1 MKRFTTIVAL
11 VLMVAMPMMAERVSP
26 ETAQKVATTFLNN
39 NGAKA
44 AQLTDLSK
52 AAGFPNL
59 YIFTTENSFVVMAAD
74 DCAQPILGYSLSD
87 KFIVDD
93 MPENL
98 RWWLQQYSDEIQWG
112 IENGIQSDKR
122 TADEWRDLQAGKSS
136 KDTPD
141 VIVGPLITTIW
152 GQDAPYNNL
161 CPYNESAGKRA
172 VTGCVATAMAQV
184 MKYWNYPEQGVGS
197 NTYTPANHPEYGE
210 QSANFGETTYDW
222 ANMTYTYGS
231 SSTQLQKDAVAT
243 LMYHCG
249 VSVNMDYDYSQAN
262 TNHVGSGAQT
272 AIVPESLVTY
282 FKYAPSATYKYKDD
296 FTNDQW
302 IALLQH
308 ELDESRPVLYAGR
321 YVTSTGGGGHAF
333 VCDGYRSDGKFHFN
347 WGWRGSDG
355 NGTDNGYW
363 AIGALNPQ
371 SDGIGSGH
379 GTYNLN
385 NGAAF
390 WVEPISSLEAP
401 TVSVT
406 ASGSS
411 LVLSWDAVAGADA
424 YDIYRD
430 NVKIETGFTQNSYT
444 DTDIASGSY
453 YEYYVRAVNGETRS
467 NPSNIVIGM
476 AVFRDIAPS
485 NLTAAMDGEN
495 ITLSWTGCEEN
506 PSVELH
512 YAVSSNG
519 QAWAADETTP
529 GTYWGQ
535 RYPSSML
542 ANLVGM
548 EISKVSCCFYFA
560 SNYTMYVFNGDPT
573 ETDKLCERNYTK
585 TTNNSLEW
593 YDFTFNTPLQFDSSK
608 DLWIVFYNN
617 DVLYPALIGEYN
629 GMGASDAKYIAT
641 TLEDL
646 PTNTI
651 KEDYSFLIRACFSEG
666 THIYNLY
673 DNGVSVANDIA
684 TTSFTHENPADNTTH
699 RYTVK
704 THWYGGESAA
714 SNMAGIAMGT
724 TVLESLSIGNN
735 VQMTVAPNSALTV
748 TGALINDNPE
758 KLIIENGAQ
767 LFHSGGDVYAT
778 VKKDIVAYTTE
789 KNGWNF
795 IASPIATQLKTATIE
810 GLIPENEETTFDLYK
825 YNEPNHK
832 WYNYKPETDNA
843 EPGFAIDPK
852 TGYLYASSENTT
864 LSFAGKL
871 HSASSVSSNTL
882 SYSADVLKGFNL
894 VGNPLPFNAYVSK
907 SYYKMNGTNIEA
919 VTSNSETV
927 APCTGIIVEASGEN
941 ESVVFSQTPMRW
953 SNRGQL
959 QIAVAENKLDRDG
972 SSTSVAQ
979 VDNAIISLNEAD
991 PLQKFVFN
999 EDNAKLYI
1007 PNGDKEYAIVSTEAK
1022 GEMPLN
1028 FKPSQDGTFTLTV
1041 QPESVKMGYL
1051 FLIDNMTGTHI
1062 NLLTTPNYT
1071 FEAKTGDYESRFKLL
1086 FAAANEETET
1096 FDNESFGFIINGQF
1110 QSIIGQGLLQVIDL
1124 NGRILRSSNE
1134 TDCIGL
1140 DGLTAGVYVI
1150 RFITSNSVRTQKIV
1164 VE

>member
-1 MKRFTTIVAL
+1 MKKLTITIALTTLLSLSVFAHP
-11 VLMVAMPMMAERVSP
+11 VDVK
-26 ETAQKVATTFLNN
+26 TAQKVATTFLNN
-39 NGAKA
+39 NGAKST
-44 AQLTDLSK
+44 QLTDLSK

-122 TADEWRDLQAGKSS
+122 TADEWQDLKEGKNS
-136 KDTPD
+136 KDTPTT
-141 VIVGPLITTIW
+141 VVEPLLTTEW
-152 GQDAPYNNL
+152 DQGSPYNMY
-161 CPYNESAGKRA
+161 CPTGT

-184 MKYWNYPEQGVGS
+184 MKYWNYPQQGQGS
-197 NTYTPANHPEYGE
+197 HTNVNNSTQTINFAEATYEWDKMTNTYT
-210 QSANFGETTYDW
+210 S
-222 ANMTYTYGS
+222 S
-231 SSTQLQKDAVAT
+231 SSTEAKQAVAK

-249 VSVNMDYDYSQAN
+249 VSVDMIYGSS
-262 TNHVGSGAQT
+262 SGASSSK
-272 AIVPESLVTY
+272 VPTSLVEY

-302 IALLQH
+302 IALLQS
-308 ELDESRPVLYAGR
+308 ELDEHRPVFYAGR
-321 YVTSTGGGGHAF
+321 YEYNVNNETKTGGHAF
-333 VCDGYRSDGKFHFN
+333 VCDGYRSDNYFHFN
-347 WGWRGSDG
+347 WGWSGSDG

-363 AIGALNPQ
+363 PIGALNPQ

-406 ASGSS
+406 ALGSS
-411 LVLSWDAVAGADA
+411 LVLAWDAIAGADA

-430 NVKIETGFTQNSYT
+430 NVKIETSFTQNSFT

-467 NPSNIVIGM
+467 NPSNIVIGI

-519 QAWAADETTP
+519 YAWAADETVP

-535 RYPSSML
+535 RYPSNML

-548 EISKVSCCFYFA
+548 EISKISCCFYFA

-573 ETDKLCERNYTK
+573 ETDKLCERSYTK
-585 TTNNSLEW
+585 TTNSLEW
-593 YDFTFNTPLQFDSSK
+593 YEFTFDTPLQFDCSK

-651 KEDYSFLIRACFSEG
+651 EEDYSFLIRACFSEG
-666 THIYNLY
+666 THTYNIY

-767 LFHSGGDVYAT
+767 LIHSSEGVKAT
-778 VKKDIVAYTTE
+778 VKKDIAAWTTE
-789 KNGWNF
+789 TPVGGWYF
-795 IASPIATQLKTATIE
+795 IASPINSTELAPDNVDYMLTDGNETE
-810 GLIPENEETTFDLYK
+810 GSRTYDLYRLENDNWK
-825 YNEPNHK
+825 
-832 WYNYKPETDNA
+832 NYRKNA
-843 EPGFAIDPK
+843 FNLSNGV
-852 TGYLYASSENTT
+852 GYLYANESPQT
-864 LSFAGKL
+864 LSFKGEIKPYDTENNTVRISSGWNLMGNPFTCNVVPNMAYHTLNNGTSTNSVNADEGL
-871 HSASSVSSNTL
+871 VAPGMGIAVYSENGGTLSFNLPTEGASVSSNGNLQMTL
-882 SYSADVLKGFNL
+882 TQQV
-894 VGNPLPFNAYVSK
+894 
-907 SYYKMNGTNIEA
+907 TNRNSTNA
-919 VTSNSETV
+919 VT
-927 APCTGIIVEASGEN
+927 I
-941 ESVVFSQTPMRW
+941 
-953 SNRGQL
+953 
-959 QIAVAENKLDRDG
+959 
-972 SSTSVAQ
+972 
-979 VDNAIISLNEAD
+979 DNAIVN
-991 PLQKFVFN
+991 FN
-999 EDNAKLYI
+999 ESEALPKFNLLEANSKLYI
-1007 PNGDKEYAIVSTEAK
+1007 PNGDEEYAIVSTEAK

-1028 FKPSQDGTFTLTV
+1028 FKPTQDGTFTLTV

-1086 FAAANEETET
+1086 FAAANEETAE
-1096 FDNESFGFIINGQF
+1096 NESVGFIINGQF

-1124 NGRILRSSNE
+1124 NGRILRSANE
-1134 TDCIGL
+1134 MDCIGL

-1150 RFITSNSVRTQKIV
+1150 RFITANSVRTQKIV

>member
-1 MKRFTTIVAL
+1 MKKLTITIALTTLLSLSVFAHP
-11 VLMVAMPMMAERVSP
+11 VDVK
-26 ETAQKVATTFLNN
+26 TAQKVATTFLNN
-39 NGAKA
+39 NGAKST
-44 AQLTDLSK
+44 QLTDLSK

-59 YIFTTENSFVVMAAD
+59 YIFSTENSFVVMSAD

-112 IENGIQSDKR
+112 IENGIQPDKS
-122 TADEWRDLQAGKSS
+122 TADEWQDLKEGKNS
-136 KDTPD
+136 KDTPTT
-141 VIVGPLITTIW
+141 VVEPLLTTKW
-152 GQDAPYNNL
+152 DQGSPYNMY
-161 CPYNESAGKRA
+161 CPTGT

-184 MKYWNYPEQGVGS
+184 MNYWNYPEQGQGS
-197 NTYTPANHPEYGE
+197 HSYIPEKHPEYGE
-210 QSANFGETTYDW
+210 QSVNFGEATYDW
-222 ANMTYTYGS
+222 DNMTDTYN
-231 SSTQLQKDAVAT
+231 STSTDTQKQAVAT

-249 VSVNMDYDYSQAN
+249 VSVNMNYATSSEG
-262 TNHVGSGAQT
+262 GSGAVSST
-272 AIVPESLVTY
+272 VPDALVEY
-282 FKYAPSATYKYKDD
+282 FKYAPSATYKYKND

-302 IALLQH
+302 IALLQS
-308 ELDESRPVLYAGR
+308 ELDEHRPVFYAGR
-321 YVTSTGGGGHAF
+321 YEYKVNNETKTGGHAF
-333 VCDGYRSDGKFHFN
+333 VCDGYRSDNYFHFN
-347 WGWRGSDG
+347 WGWSGSDG

-363 AIGALNPQ
+363 PIGALNPQ

-411 LVLSWDAVAGADA
+411 LVLSWNAIAGADA

-430 NVKIETGFTQNSYT
+430 NVKIETGFTQNSFT

-519 QAWAADETTP
+519 YAWAADVTAP

-548 EISKVSCCFYFA
+548 EISKISCCFYFA

-573 ETDKLCERNYTK
+573 ETDKLCERSYTK
-585 TTNNSLEW
+585 TTNSLEW
-593 YDFTFNTPLQFDSSK
+593 YEFTFDTPLQFDCSK
-608 DLWIVFYNN
+608 NLWIVFYNN

-646 PTNTI
+646 PENTME
-651 KEDYSFLIRACFSEG
+651 EDYSFLIRACFSEG
-666 THIYNLY
+666 THTYNIY

-735 VQMTVAPNSALTV
+735 VQMTVAPNSTLTV

-758 KLIIENGAQ
+758 NLILENGAQ
-767 LFHSGGDVYAT
+767 LIHSSEGVKAT
-778 VKKDIVAYTTE
+778 VKKTIAPYTVQQNQGNDET
-789 KNGWNF
+789 NGWHF
-795 IASPIATQLKTATIE
+795 IASPVIE
-810 GLIPENEETTFDLYK
+810 SIEPSEDNGLLSGNYDLYL
-825 YNEPNHK
+825 YEEHTHMWRNHK
-832 WYNYKPETDNA
+832 EHIVDGTNQNAASGFLLNYKQ
-843 EPGFAIDPK
+843 
-852 TGYLYASSENTT
+852 GYLYANST
-864 LSFAGKL
+864 
-871 HSASSVSSNTL
+871 SNTL
-882 SYSADVLKGFNL
+882 QFAGTLTPSDNTVSISNLSYSSSTLTGFNL
-894 VGNPLPFNAYVSK
+894 VGNPYTHNVTSYAGYNVVDNCYRMNEDGSDVFPSTIDQANPLLPAEGFFVKATSDDASITFNSNSRSETTQSASIQLDLVSDNLTLDRLIVK
-907 SYYKMNGTNIEA
+907 REGEPLEKLSLRENGTKIFATKDN
-919 VTSNSETV
+919 
-927 APCTGIIVEASGEN
+927 
-941 ESVVFSQTPMRW
+941 QK
-953 SNRGQL
+953 
-959 QIAVAENKLDRDG
+959 IAVAIAEG
-972 SSTSVAQ
+972 
-979 VDNAIISLNEAD
+979 NEQA
-991 PLQKFVFN
+991 V
-999 EDNAKLYI
+999 
-1007 PNGDKEYAIVSTEAK
+1007 
-1022 GEMPLN
+1022 N
-1028 FKPSQDGTFTLTV
+1028 FKAEKNGIFTLR
-1041 QPESVKMGYL
+1041 VKIEPKEWMYL
-1051 FLIDNMTGTHI
+1051 HLIDNMTGTHI

-1086 FAAANEETET
+1086 FAAANEETAE
-1096 FDNESFGFIINGQF
+1096 NESVGFIINGQF

-1124 NGRILRSSNE
+1124 NGRILRSANE

-1150 RFITSNSVRTQKIV
+1150 RFITANSVRTQKIV

>member
-1 MKRFTTIVAL
+1 MMKRLPIVLAL
-11 VLMVAMPMMAERVSP
+11 MLAMSLPMTAERVTP
-26 ETAQKVATTFLNN
+26 EIARKVASTFLNN
-39 NGAKA
+39 NGAKS

-52 AAGFPNL
+52 EAGFPNL
-59 YIFTTENSFVVMAAD
+59 YIFTTESSFVVMAAD
-74 DCAQPILGYSLSD
+74 DCAQPILGYS
-87 KFIVDD
+87 FENTFVADD
-93 MPENL
+93 MPDNM

-112 IENGIQSDKR
+112 IENGIRSDKS
-122 TADEWRDLQAGKSS
+122 TADEWKKLQEGKGS
-136 KDTPD
+136 KDTPA
-141 VIVGPLITTIW
+141 VIVGPLIATRW

-197 NTYTPANHPEYGE
+197 NTYTPEDHPEYGE

-222 ANMTYTYGS
+222 ANMTNTYGS
-231 SSTQLQKDAVAT
+231 SSTQAQKDAVAT

-262 TNHVGSGAQT
+262 TNHNGSGAPT
-272 AIVPESLVTY
+272 AMVPESLKTY
-282 FKYAPSATYKYKDD
+282 FKYSPSATYKYKDD

-308 ELDESRPVLYAGR
+308 ELDECRPVLYAGS

-347 WGWRGSDG
+347 WGWNGSRDS
-355 NGTDNGYW
+355 YF
-363 AIGALNPQ
+363 AIGALNP
-371 SDGIGSGH
+371 GGGNTGSGQ

-512 YAVSSNG
+512 YAVSTNG
-519 QAWAADETTP
+519 YAWAADETTP

-548 EISKVSCCFYFA
+548 EISKVSCCFYNA

-593 YDFTFNTPLQFDSSK
+593 HDFTFNTPLQFDSSK

-617 DVLYPALIGEYN
+617 DSKVQYPAFVGEYN
-629 GMGASDAKYIAT
+629 GIGASDAKYIAT
-641 TLEDL
+641 SLENL
-646 PTNTI
+646 PENTME
-651 KEDYSFLIRACFSEG
+651 EDYSFLIRACFSEG
-666 THIYNLY
+666 THTYNIY

-724 TVLESLSIGNN
+724 TALESLTIGANEK
-735 VQMTVAPNSALTV
+735 MTVTESCTLIV
-748 TGALINDNPE
+748 TGTISNDNAE
-758 KLIIENGAQ
+758 NLILENGAQ
-767 LFHSGGDVYAT
+767 LLHESEGVKAT
-778 VKKDIVAYTTE
+778 VKKTIEPYSTDQ
-789 KNGWNF
+789 NGWNF
-795 IASPIATQLKTATIE
+795 IASPVTEDLTPSTDN
-810 GLIPENEETTFDLYK
+810 GLIANGYDLY
-825 YNEPNHK
+825 YYDEPEHYWRNYVSHSNDFVIEHK
-832 WYNYKPETDNA
+832 K
-843 EPGFAIDPK
+843 
-852 TGYLYASSENTT
+852 GYLYANNAETT
-864 LSFAGKL
+864 LQFEGTLAPSNAAVSVTGL
-871 HSASSVSSNTL
+871 SHSAETL
-882 SYSADVLKGFNL
+882 NGFNL
-894 VGNPLPFNAYVSK
+894 IGNPFACNATVDKDCYVISGRRVILAEERPTLAPCEGVMVKADSDQSTATFTKASGTRGNGKGK
-907 SYYKMNGTNIEA
+907 SLDLVVTQGKTTHDRARVRLGEGTNMEKFTLDNEHTQISFRNNGHDFA
-919 VTSNSETV
+919 VV
-927 APCTGIIVEASGEN
+927 CTNG
-941 ESVVFSQTPMRW
+941 
-953 SNRGQL
+953 
-959 QIAVAENKLDRDG
+959 
-972 SSTSVAQ
+972 
-979 VDNAIISLNEAD
+979 LNE
-991 PLQKFVFN
+991 L
-999 EDNAKLYI
+999 
-1007 PNGDKEYAIVSTEAK
+1007 
-1022 GEMPLN
+1022 PLN
-1028 FKPSQDGTFTLTV
+1028 FKAAENGTYSIGIETNSLDLD
-1041 QPESVKMGYL
+1041 YL
-1051 FLIDNMTGTHI
+1051 HLIDNMTGADVD
-1062 NLLTTPNYT
+1062 LLQQTEYT
-1071 FEAKTGDYESRFKLL
+1071 FAAKTTDYASRFRLV
-1086 FAAANEETET
+1086 FAPNCGDAVD
-1096 FDNESFGFIINGQF
+1096 DNGAFAYVSNGEIVVVGDADTA
-1110 QSIIGQGLLQVIDL
+1110 SLQVVDMT
-1124 NGRILRSSNE
+1124 GRVVVSVGGHTRCVPTTGIP
-1134 TDCIGL
+1134 
-1140 DGLTAGVYVI
+1140 AGVYVLRLI
-1150 RFITSNSVRTQKIV
+1150 DGDNVKTQKIV
-1164 VE
+1164 LN